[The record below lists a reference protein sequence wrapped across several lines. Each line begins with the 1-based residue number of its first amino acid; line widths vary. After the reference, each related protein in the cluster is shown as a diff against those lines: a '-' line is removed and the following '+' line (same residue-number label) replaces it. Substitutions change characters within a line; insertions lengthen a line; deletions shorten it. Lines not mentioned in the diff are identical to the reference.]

1 MNGSKKL
8 VVENLMIE
16 KSLLNG
22 IHLTNSLTIKL
33 NGKHL
38 ATARNEPSIF
48 TSDNTSQSKLLSF
61 YTILIKVIPNYVIV
75 VNTIVIVISV
85 IISLNFCNYFL
96 KIQSI
101 IIILPSYATTMI
113 INDK

>member
-75 VNTIVIVISV
+75 VTTIVIV
-85 IISLNFCNYFL
+85 ISLNFCNYFV

-101 IIILPSYATTMI
+101 IIILPSYAITITMI